1 MKAGQIKIYVV
12 THKNFN
18 VICTKPYQVIAVG
31 DKSKIEIKDNFLRDD
46 EGENIEW
53 KNPNFCELTALYWI
67 WKNDN
72 NSDII
77 GLCHY
82 RRYLS
87 KSMLSDSTKYILT
100 EEDIRKCF
108 KKGYDIILPYKPI
121 ARRNVAEIYCD
132 FGYEKDIRL
141 LGEIIERKCPEY
153 LDEYN
158 CLWKRHS
165 NYPANILVL
174 SREKFTEYT
183 TWLFD
188 LLFEL
193 EQINDISEYTEQEA
207 RIYGFLSERLLDV
220 WVRKNKLKVK
230 HYRMINTEEKRTI
243 MKLFLD
249 IGSVLTTWMKNY

>member
-1 MKAGQIKIYVV
+1 MEIKIAVAY
-12 THKNFN
+12 HKDSI
-18 VICTKPYQVIAVG
+18 VLQDEHLIPIHVG
-31 DKSKIEIKDNFLRDD
+31 KSLATAHLPFQGDNTGD
-46 EGENIEW
+46 NISE
-53 KNPNFCELTALYWI
+53 KNPLYCELTALYWL
-67 WKNDN
+67 WKNVNADYY
-72 NSDII
+72 

-87 KSMLSDSTKYILT
+87 KSMLSDSAKYILT

-153 LDEYN
+153 FDEYN

-174 SREKFTEYT
+174 SREKFAEYA

-193 EQINDISEYTEQEA
+193 EQINDITGYTEQEA
-207 RIYGFLSERLLDV
+207 RIYGFLSERLMDV
-220 WVRKNKLKVK
+220 WIRKNKLKVK